1 MGVETPTPNPPTTD
15 SAHTHV
21 VLFDGVCTLCNGTV
35 NFLIDRDP
43 SQKLKF
49 APLQSDAGLALLKE
63 HQLDEA
69 LNTIILVQEGA
80 VYQRSTA
87 VLRITRQ
94 LSGGWPLLSVLLL
107 VPAVIRDGVYN
118 LVARHR
124 YRWFGQSE
132 RCRVPTPELRE
143 RFLE

>member
-1 MGVETPTPNPPTTD
+1 METTTHNAPGPA
-15 SAHTHV
+15 SAHSHV
-21 VLFDGVCTLCNGTV
+21 VLFDGVCNLCNGTV

-43 SQKLKF
+43 KQNLKF
-49 APLQSDAGLALLKE
+49 APLQSTRGAALLRH
-63 HQLDEA
+63 HQLDDT
-69 LNTIILVQEGA
+69 LSTIILVEEGV

-87 VLRITRQ
+87 VLRITRL

-107 VPAVIRDGVYN
+107 VPAVLRDGIYT
-118 LVARHR
+118 LIAQRR

-132 RCRVPTPELRE
+132 RCRVPTPDLRE